1 MKLKINQVL
10 QEMDGSPIQVSGK
23 PPMTLKDVITG
34 SLLSIARNPQ
44 TGQPEQESEKDK
56 FDKYELVRKI
66 RDKKIEVDLK
76 AEEVALIKK
85 LIGKHQVSP
94 LIVGE
99 AFEMIEGKY
108 QSMKKID
115 DEQD

>member
-44 TGQPEQESEKDK
+44 TGQPEYESEKDK